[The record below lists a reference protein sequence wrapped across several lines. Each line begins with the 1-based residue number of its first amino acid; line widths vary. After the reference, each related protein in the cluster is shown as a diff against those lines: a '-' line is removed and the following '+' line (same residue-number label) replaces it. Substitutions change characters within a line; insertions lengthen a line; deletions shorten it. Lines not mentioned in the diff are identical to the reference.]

1 RPVRFWLL
9 RIATNE
15 AISHARRRGREMRRR
30 ADEDAA
36 GMLPDPSLAPD
47 ALSIAR
53 EDQARIR
60 AAVAALPELYRV
72 VVVLRYFNELDV
84 AAIVARAEDR
94 PLGLASLASSL
105 FAGLAT
111 AALLAVGAM
120 TIWSLAPAVAADTFA
135 AAISLVALVAV
146 SLDPAVRTLQ
156 QPTIPIAA

>member
-1 RPVRFWLL
+1 MSRMHPDDDLFDETLL
-9 RIATNE
+9 RRALRLE
-15 AISHARRRGREMRRR
+15 ASE
-30 ADEDAA
+30 
-36 GMLPDPSLAPD
+36 LPPP
-47 ALSIAR
+47 
-53 EDQARIR
+53 
-60 AAVAALPELYRV
+60 
-72 VVVLRYFNELDV
+72 LDV

-156 QPTIPIAA
+156 QPTIPIAALAAVAFAVAYEYRIRKERANA